1 MMLIDEDELLEAF
14 NKGDILKK
22 DVEVTYQTLSYL
34 ENTYINNLEELVK
47 FINYLS
53 KKFKL
58 KNIKEKANETTKYL

>member
-1 MMLIDEDELLEAF
+1 MLIDEDELLEAF